1 MPRQVFRFSVT
12 VPAGTLQS
20 APQVT
25 ALTMPERV
33 VRSVEVTLPPGP
45 HGLVGFQ
52 FTHQGSQLLPINPGQ
67 FIVMDGRTR
76 RWDLEEYLTT
86 GAWQLTAYNTGAN
99 PHTLEIGFECD
110 IVQPPARLAG
120 FQPIPN
126 DALTPT

>member
-1 MPRQVFRFSVT
+1 MAREVYKFAVQ
-12 VPAGTLQS
+12 VPAGTLQAS
-20 APQVT
+20 PQVT

-33 VRSVEVTLPPGP
+33 VRSVEVTVPPGP

-67 FIVMDGRTR
+67 FIVMDGRNR
-76 RWDLEEYLTT
+76 RWDLEEYLTS

-110 IVQPPARLAG
+110 LIPRPSLLMG
-120 FQPIPN
+120 FQPLPN
-126 DALTPT
+126 DALAG

>member
-1 MPRQVFRFSVT
+1 MAREVYRFSVT

-20 APQVT
+20 APQVSP
-25 ALTMPERV
+25 LTMPERV
-33 VRSVEVTLPPGP
+33 VRSVEVTVPPGP

-76 RWDLEEYLTT
+76 RWDIEEYLTT
-86 GAWQLTAYNTGAN
+86 GAWQLTAYNTGSF

-110 IVQPPARLAG
+110 LLPRSSTLAG
-120 FQPIPN
+120 FQPLPV
-126 DALTPT
+126 DALVG